1 MAEKGNFDIG
11 LIKDFPKS
19 KKKVSLKIRE
29 FSILNDQQID
39 ESSLKAQSIHIS
51 PYGLEFQ
58 IPDDYADGTLLKID
72 VSLPNYWG
80 RKQQFVDYAR
90 IDTPKTFKILAKV
103 LRSEEIGKRGKKKL
117 VTAQTLNIDEVDEQV
132 LREYLKEG
140 K

>member
-1 MAEKGNFDIG
+1 MADKQNFDTD
-11 LIKDFPKS
+11 LITQYPKS
-19 KKKVSLKIRE
+19 KKKVSLNIRE
-29 FSILNDQQID
+29 FSVLKEQADD
-39 ESSLKAQSIHIS
+39 THCKAQSIHIS

-58 IPDDYADGTLLKID
+58 IPDEYADGTLLKID
-72 VSLPNYWG
+72 VSLPNYWN

-90 IDTPKTFKILAKV
+90 IDTPRTFKILAKV
-103 LRSEEIGKRGKKKL
+103 VRSEDVGKRGKKKL